1 MVGGLQKHRLLQQA
15 LPSLSPLSC
24 FSPSLSPSPFCACHA
39 GYAQQALEKENGA
52 RHGDTREDVRA
63 VIRPSLPCTTCLQTI
78 SCCCCCCC
86 CCLLLLLFLWLTVF
100 SPNANTYPVGNLL
113 TNRDIP
119 HSKKAKKVVSQ
130 ASRTGAPSPLA
141 CLPRTPRGS
150 FLRLV
155 LSSVC
160 HAGYVL
166 TGALRGA
173 CFVSFV
179 IFCFC
184 FQFHLLIHVLQA

>member
-1 MVGGLQKHRLLQQA
+1 MALKIQVLSFFWKHPVFWFCFLVALNKFTLPKSTGELCLSYLLRVFLRA
-15 LPSLSPLSC
+15 PIYISI
-24 FSPSLSPSPFCACHA
+24 
-39 GYAQQALEKENGA
+39 YKMTTQALEEETWA
-52 RHGDTREDVRA
+52 RFRSRYGDTREDVSV

-78 SCCCCCCC
+78 SC
-86 CCLLLLLFLWLTVF
+86 FFWSTVF

-119 HSKKAKKVVSQ
+119 HSKKAEKIVSWG
-130 ASRTGAPSPLA
+130 SRAGAPSPLA

-150 FLRLV
+150 FWSLV

-179 IFCFC
+179 IFSFC
-184 FQFHLLIHVLQA
+184 F